1 MREDLSAV
9 IRYDIGACGPHLPG
23 LLLVAER
30 GQGVC
35 AILMGDDEDGL
46 RAELRLHFPQ
56 GYLHHDPA
64 EMAAPL
70 AAVQDMLAD
79 PQGGLDWPLEVA
91 QGTPFQQQVWQ
102 ALRQIPVGQTVS
114 YAELA
119 QRIGQP
125 RAARA
130 VALACAANPLAV
142 AVPCHRVVRSDG
154 GLSGY
159 RWGEAR
165 KQRLLER
172 EVRH

>member
-30 GQGVC
+30 GQGLC
-35 AILMGDDEDGL
+35 AILMGDDEDSL

-125 RAARA
+125 RGSSIHSVPASAITVAINPCCGACQTAIGNAASHA
-130 VALACAANPLAV
+130 SAASPATC
-142 AVPCHRVVRSDG
+142 PP
-154 GLSGY
+154 
-159 RWGEAR
+159 
-165 KQRLLER
+165 
-172 EVRH
+172 